1 MEALTTLSPSALAAA
16 VEANINA
23 QLPQMYAHMPGIE
36 VIDLP
41 DLLGMSSR
49 IPDPLLNSVYWA
61 ALPPEPEQIKARIDE
76 VLNHFQTRGRLP
88 VTWVVS
94 PATRPRD
101 LGRHL
106 EAHGFTCAYRG
117 VPGMAVDLEK
127 VEQAGPAPAG
137 LVIEPVGDLQWLG
150 QWLDVVKIGFDLRA
164 ATASAFH
171 ELFASQGFSPHLPW
185 RLFTG
190 LVDGRPV
197 ASCRLF
203 CAAGVAGIY
212 HVATVPTARGQGFG
226 TAMVLAAVRAG
237 REQGY
242 RVGVLT
248 ASGEGYSVYRRLGFE
263 DCCQADIYLR
273 QR

>member
-1 MEALTTLSPSALAAA
+1 MEAVTTLSPSALAAA
-16 VEANINA
+16 VEANISA
-23 QLPQMYAHMPGIE
+23 QLPQMYAHMPGVE

-137 LVIEPVGDLQWLG
+137 LVIEPVGDLQRLG

-171 ELFASQGFSPHLPW
+171 DLFASQGFGPHLPW

-197 ASCRLF
+197 AACRLF

-212 HVATVPTARGQGFG
+212 HVATVPEARGQGFG
-226 TAMVLAAVRAG
+226 TAMVLAAVHAG